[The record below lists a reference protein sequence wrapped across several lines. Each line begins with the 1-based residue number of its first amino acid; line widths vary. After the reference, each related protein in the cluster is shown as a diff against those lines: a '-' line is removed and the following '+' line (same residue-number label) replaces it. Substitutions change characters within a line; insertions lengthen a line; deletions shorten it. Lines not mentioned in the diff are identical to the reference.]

1 MIKKRIFIAINLPEQ
16 IKKQLFDWELKLEQE
31 YRLGEF
37 RGRNVNWVIKNN
49 LHITLIFIGYATDE
63 ETYEI
68 AKTIKEIAKKHQ
80 SFFINLESI
89 ILGPV
94 NKPSRMFWVEGEK
107 SAELASL
114 QNDLENA
121 LSVRGEYEKEV
132 RGFKPHI
139 TLARFKSSEIARK
152 IKEQGMVDK
161 KINYQIPVDS
171 IELMESHL
179 SRRGPEYVVLESV
192 SLEGNEN

>member
-1 MIKKRIFIAINLPEQ
+1 MTKKRIFIAINLPEQ
-16 IKKQLFDWELKLEQE
+16 TKKRLFDWELKLEQE

-37 RGRNVNWVIKNN
+37 RGRNINWVIKNN
-49 LHITLIFIGYATDE
+49 LHVTLIFIGYATDE

-68 AKTIKEIAKKHQ
+68 AKTIKAVAKKHQ

-89 ILGPV
+89 VLGPP
-94 NKPSRMFWVEGEK
+94 NKNARMFWVEGEK
-107 SAELASL
+107 SQELAEL

-121 LSVRGEYEKEV
+121 LSTGNNCQKEI
-132 RGFKPHI
+132 RAFKPHI

-152 IKEQGMVDK
+152 IKEQGIVDK

-171 IELMESHL
+171 IELMQSNL
-179 SRRGPEYVVLESV
+179 GRCGPEYIILESME
-192 SLEGNEN
+192 LGK